1 MTSSWQQSVLVLSA
15 LTWFSELESISISN
29 RFYDKNLHGH
39 FHDFFFVLLQEL
51 DKQWRI
57 SYETIIRAKSIRGYN
72 TRAGKVTENK
82 FQLEVERPELLDD
95 WDQRWVMSTL
105 TREPNTN
112 RMTLMQVAEKDQ
124 VCH

>member
-1 MTSSWQQSVLVLSA
+1 MIRSS
-15 LTWFSELESISISN
+15 TDIFMI
-29 RFYDKNLHGH
+29 
-39 FHDFFFVLLQEL
+39 FFLLLQEL

-82 FQLEVERPELLDD
+82 FQLDVERPELLDD
-95 WDQRWVMSTL
+95 WDQRWVVSTL

-124 VCH
+124 VCN

>member
-1 MTSSWQQSVLVLSA
+1 M
-15 LTWFSELESISISN
+15 
-29 RFYDKNLHGH
+29 
-39 FHDFFFVLLQEL
+39 LLKEL

-57 SYETIIRAKSIRGYN
+57 SYETIIRAKSIWGYN

-82 FQLEVERPELLDD
+82 FQLDVERPELLDD

-124 VCH
+124 VWQFLWL